1 MKSLTRTLLVVFA
14 LLGLGVSSAATYVHY
29 NLIRNPDYSSFCDIN
44 ATVSC
49 KAAYLSQ
56 YGSIGG
62 VPVAVGG
69 IIFFGWVLLMLWGA
83 AGKSR
88 IRDSAPAYI
97 FAGSTL
103 ALAVVLY
110 LAYASFFVLKEIC
123 PLCVAT
129 YVAVIGIF
137 IVSGGASAV
146 PMSSLPRRAL
156 TDIRVLVATPMAL
169 VIALLFVAGT
179 ALGVAAFPRDAAA
192 PAGGTTDSAAAA
204 TTTPAPPLSAEQVSE
219 LERWWAVQPASA
231 NFPFANDGA
240 KVLIVEFAD
249 FQCPHCRQM
258 YLAYKPILERLMAQ
272 NPKDVKFIFKTW
284 PISSKC
290 NPTVP
295 GINFQATCEASAA
308 YQMAKK
314 NGSDEKMKDWFF
326 VNQDQIS
333 IATVKRIADE
343 MAGVK
348 DFDTEYQKV
357 IGQVRTDATIGTD
370 LGVNSTP
377 SFFVNGKRIPGGGM
391 PPQYFEA
398 LLDLELKKAK

>member
-1 MKSLTRTLLVVFA
+1 MTPLARKLLVVFA
-14 LLGLGVSSAATYVHY
+14 LLGLGASSAAAYVHY

-56 YGSIGG
+56 YGSFGG

-88 IRDSAPAYI
+88 IKDSAPAYI

-110 LAYASFFVLKEIC
+110 LAYASFFVLKEVC

-137 IVSGGASAV
+137 IVSGGASSV

-156 TDIRVLVATPMAL
+156 ADVRVLIATPLAL
-169 VIALLFVAGT
+169 IIALLFVAGT
-179 ALGVAAFPRDAAA
+179 AMGVTIFPRDAATGGA
-192 PAGGTTDSAAAA
+192 AGSVEAAAS
-204 TTTPAPPLSAEQVSE
+204 TPAPPLTAEQLADFE
-219 LERWWAVQPASA
+219 KWWAVQPLTP

-258 YLAYKPILERLMAQ
+258 YLAYKPILDRFLSQ
-272 NPKDVKFIFKTW
+272 YPKDVKFVFRTW

-290 NPTVP
+290 NPDVP
-295 GINFQATCEASAA
+295 GINFPATCEASAA
-308 YQMAKK
+308 YQMAKR
-314 NGSDEKMKDWFF
+314 NGSDDKMKDWFF
-326 VNQDQIS
+326 VNQEQIS
-333 IATVKRIADE
+333 IATAKRVADE

-348 DFDTEYQKV
+348 DFDAEYQKV
-357 IGQVRTDATIGTD
+357 IAQVRSDAHVGTT

-377 SFFVNGKRIPGGGM
+377 SFFVNGKRIPGGGL
-391 PPQYFEA
+391 PPPYFEA

>member
-1 MKSLTRTLLVVFA
+1 MTPFARKLLILSA
-14 LLGLGVSSAATYVHY
+14 LLGLGASTAATYVHY

-69 IIFFGWVLLMLWGA
+69 IIFFGWVLLMLWGTT
-83 AGKSR
+83 GKSR
-88 IRDSAPAYI
+88 IKDSAPAYI

-110 LAYASFFVLKEIC
+110 LAYASFFVLKEVC

-129 YVAVIGIF
+129 YMAVIGIF
-137 IVSGGASAV
+137 IVSGGASSV
-146 PMSSLPRRAL
+146 PMSSLPKRAL

-179 ALGVAAFPRDAAA
+179 ALGVAAFPRDAAVST
-192 PAGGTTDSAAAA
+192 AGTAAAA
-204 TTTPAPPLSAEQVSE
+204 TALPAPPLTAEQQAE
-219 LERWWAVQPASA
+219 LERWWAVQPLLP
-231 NFPFANDGA
+231 NFPFPNDGA

-249 FQCPHCRQM
+249 FQCPHCKQM
-258 YLAYKPILERLMAQ
+258 YLAYKPILDRFMSQ
-272 NPKDVKFIFKTW
+272 YPKDVKFIFKTW

-290 NPTVP
+290 NSDVP
-295 GINFQATCEASAA
+295 GINFVATCEASAA
-308 YQMAKK
+308 YLMAKK
-314 NGSDEKMKDWFF
+314 NGTDEKMKDWFF
-326 VNQDQIS
+326 VNQEQIS
-333 IATVKRIADE
+333 IATAKRVAEE

-348 DFDTEYQKV
+348 DFDAEYQNV
-357 IGQVRTDATIGTD
+357 IGEVRADAKVGTS
-370 LGVNSTP
+370 LGVSSTP

>member
-1 MKSLTRTLLVVFA
+1 MTSLSRKLLVLCA
-14 LLGLGVSSAATYVHY
+14 LLGLGASSAATYVHY

-56 YGSIGG
+56 YGSVMG

-69 IIFFGWVLLMLWGA
+69 IVFFGWVLLMLWGA

-88 IRDSAPAYI
+88 IKDSAPAYI

-103 ALAVVLY
+103 ALAIVLY
-110 LAYASFFVLKEIC
+110 LAYASFFVLKEVC

-137 IVSGGASAV
+137 IVSGGASSV
-146 PMSSLPRRAL
+146 PMSSLPKRAL
-156 TDIRVLVATPMAL
+156 ADMRVLIATPLAL

-179 ALGVAAFPRDAAA
+179 ALGLTTFPREAASGGGAVASVAAAAAA
-192 PAGGTTDSAAAA
+192 PA
-204 TTTPAPPLSAEQVSE
+204 APLTAQQQEE
-219 LERWWAVQPASA
+219 LQRWWAMQPVSPD
-231 NFPFANDGA
+231 FPYPNEGA

-258 YLAYKPILERLMAQ
+258 YLAYKPILDKFQAQ
-272 NPKDVKFIFKTW
+272 YPKDVKFVFKTW

-295 GINFQATCEASAA
+295 GINFVATCEASAA

-314 NGSDEKMKDWFF
+314 NGTDDRMKDWFF
-326 VNQDQIS
+326 VNQEQIS
-333 IATVKRIADE
+333 VATVKRIAGE

-348 DFDTEYQKV
+348 DFEAEYQKV
-357 IGQVRTDATIGTD
+357 IGQVRSDAEAGSK

-377 SFFVNGKRIPGGGM
+377 SFFVNARRIPGGGM

>member
-1 MKSLTRTLLVVFA
+1 MTPLARKLLILFA
-14 LLGLGVSSAATYVHY
+14 LLGLGASSAATYVHY

-69 IIFFGWVLLMLWGA
+69 VIFFAWVLLMLWGST
-83 AGKSR
+83 GKSR
-88 IRDSAPAYI
+88 IKDSAPAYI

-110 LAYASFFVLKEIC
+110 LAYASFFVLKEVC

-129 YVAVIGIF
+129 YVAVIGVF
-137 IVSGGASAV
+137 IISGGASSV
-146 PMSSLPRRAL
+146 PMSSLPKRAL
-156 TDIRVLVATPMAL
+156 SDMRVLVATPLAL
-169 VIALLFVAGT
+169 IIALLFVAGT
-179 ALGVAAFPRDAAA
+179 ALGVTRFPHDGASATA
-192 PAGGTTDSAAAA
+192 SAAVGSTAA
-204 TTTPAPPLSAEQVSE
+204 EPMAPLDAKAQADLEQ
-219 LERWWAVQPASA
+219 WWAMQPVLP
-231 NFPFANDGA
+231 NFPYSNDGA

-249 FQCPHCRQM
+249 FQCPHCKQM
-258 YLAYKPILERLMAQ
+258 YMAYKPILDRLLAQ
-272 NPKDVKFIFKTW
+272 HSNEVKFIFKTW

-290 NPTVP
+290 NPNVP
-295 GINFQATCEASAA
+295 GINFPATCEASAA
-308 YQMAKK
+308 YQMGKK
-314 NGSDEKMKDWFF
+314 NASDEKMKDWFF
-326 VNQDQIS
+326 THQEEITP
-333 IATVKRIADE
+333 ATAKRVADE

-348 DFDTEYQKV
+348 DFESEYQKV
-357 IGQVRTDATIGTD
+357 IGQVRTDASIGSSI
-370 LGVNSTP
+370 GVTSTP

-398 LLDLELKKAK
+398 LIDLELKKAK